1 MKKVNMIG
9 SSILFSRKGELVRL
23 TDCDANVKNKF
34 SKYLFCYF
42 VGNQPEEERVHFAIS
57 DDGYNFTALN
67 RNEPVIIQTKGK
79 KCCRDPFIFRDEDNR
94 FHIIATDMR
103 SNDGWC
109 NNNSMVIWDS
119 DDLINWNNER
129 IIDFSRFEE
138 TKNANRVWAPQIIFD
153 KFRNEYMIYWTH
165 NNSDDDL
172 DTITWYAYTKDFNSL
187 STAPKVLFKP
197 KSGMCA
203 IDADIIEHNGK
214 YYLFEADGEKEAIC
228 YCVADRPDGP
238 YSEPDNNK
246 VSVADTALEGNC
258 IYKILRTDKFVM
270 IADQFKKGGYFM
282 QETTDLVNFTKVES
296 DNFSLNHLRPRHGSM
311 LHITQQEFDRLKEFY
326 K

>member
-1 MKKVNMIG
+1 MKN
-9 SSILFSRKGELVRL
+9 E
-23 TDCDANVKNKF
+23 F

-42 VGNQPEEERVHFAIS
+42 VGNQPEEERVHFAVS

-67 RNEPVIIQTKGK
+67 GNEPVIIQTKGK
-79 KCCRDPFIFRDEDNR
+79 KCCRDPFIFRDEDNK

-119 DDLINWNNER
+119 DDLISWHNER
-129 IIDFSRFEE
+129 IIDFSQFEE
-138 TKNANRVWAPQIIFD
+138 TRNANRVWAPQVIFD

-172 DTITWYAYTKDFNSL
+172 DTITWYAYTKDFRTL
-187 STAPKVLFKP
+187 TTAPKVLFKP

-228 YCVADRPDGP
+228 YCVAERPDGP
-238 YSEPDNNK
+238 YYEPDDNK
-246 VSVADTALEGNC
+246 ISVADTALEGNC
-258 IYKILRTDKFVM
+258 IYRILDTDRFVM

-282 QETTDLVNFTKVES
+282 QETTDLIHFEKVDS
-296 DNFSLNHLRPRHGSM
+296 DKISLDHLRPRHGSM
-311 LHITQQEFDRLKEFY
+311 LHITQQEYDRLREHY

>member
-1 MKKVNMIG
+1 MKK
-9 SSILFSRKGELVRL
+9 E
-23 TDCDANVKNKF
+23 F

-42 VGNQPEEERVHFAIS
+42 VGNQPEEERVHFAAS

-67 RNEPVIIQTKGK
+67 GNKPVIIQTKGK
-79 KCCRDPFIFRDEDNR
+79 KCCRDPFVFRDEDNR

-119 DDLINWNNER
+119 DDLISWHNER
-129 IIDFSRFEE
+129 IIDFSQFEE
-138 TKNANRVWAPQIIFD
+138 TRNANRVWAPQIIFD

-165 NNSDDDL
+165 NNADDDL
-172 DTITWYAYTKDFNSL
+172 DTITRYAYTKDF
-187 STAPKVLFKP
+187 STLTTTPNVLFKP

-238 YSEPDNNK
+238 YYESDNNK

-258 IYKILRTDKFVM
+258 TYRILGTDKFVM

-282 QETTDLVNFTKVES
+282 QESTDLIHFKKV
-296 DNFSLNHLRPRHGSM
+296 DNDKISLDHLRPRHGSM
-311 LHITQQEFDRLKEFY
+311 LHITQQEYDRLKENY
-326 K
+326 R

>member
-1 MKKVNMIG
+1 MKD
-9 SSILFSRKGELVRL
+9 E
-23 TDCDANVKNKF
+23 F

-42 VGNQPEEERVHFAIS
+42 VGNKPEEERVHFAVS

-67 RNEPVIIQTKGK
+67 NNEPVIIQTKGK
-79 KCCRDPFIFRDEDNR
+79 KCCRDPFVFRDEDNR

-119 DDLINWNNER
+119 DDLINWKNER
-129 IIDFSRFEE
+129 IIDFSQFKE
-138 TKNANRVWAPQIIFD
+138 TKNANRVWAPQVIFD
-153 KFRNEYMIYWTH
+153 KFRNDYMIYWTH
-165 NNSDDDL
+165 NNADDEL
-172 DTITWYAYTKDFNSL
+172 DTIIWYAYTKDFNTL
-187 STAPKVLFKP
+187 TTAPKVLFKP

-228 YCVADRPDGP
+228 YCIADRPDGP
-238 YSEPDNNK
+238 YYEPDNNK

-258 IYKILRTDKFVM
+258 IYKILGTDKFVM

-282 QETTDLVNFTKVES
+282 QETTDLIHFKKVDS
-296 DNFSLNHLRPRHGSM
+296 NKISLDHLRPRHGSM
-311 LHITQQEFDRLKEFY
+311 LHITQQESDILTKY
-326 K
+326 LNNVSLNPG